1 MKKTTSPILVYIYLA
16 IGCVVVGIVFIFLT
30 ILASLHFG
38 IDLIKNFWLLA
49 VPVLLSVFLN
59 VLFIELYSKF
69 KKK

>member
-1 MKKTTSPILVYIYLA
+1 MNMKTNKLRRR
-16 IGCVVVGIVFIFLT
+16 IGIVVVGIVFIFLT